1 MGAAVETQG
10 MEACM
15 SIRLIAYLSA
25 AALAAVVLAYGLGR
39 WQGSA
44 AERRACEAE
53 LHAAELTA
61 ERQARE
67 SERKAQEAQN
77 AIVQDYERQ
86 VADYKRTI
94 DSYID
99 ADRLSDTSTCPKLSK
114 PSGTQ
119 PSLVCYTRA
128 DIQRKVAESLALAA
142 ECDEIAIRYKAV
154 VKAYQSA
161 YGAKEE

>member
-1 MGAAVETQG
+1 MR
-10 MEACM
+10 
-15 SIRLIAYLSA
+15 IRLIACLSA
-25 AALAAVVLAYGLGR
+25 TAIAAVVLAYGLGR

-53 LHAAELTA
+53 IHATELTA

-94 DSYID
+94 DAYVD
-99 ADRLSDTSTCPKLSK
+99 ADSLSDTSTCKDLPRA
-114 PSGTQ
+114 PGAQ
-119 PSLVCYTRA
+119 PGLVCYTKS
-128 DIQRKVAESLALAA
+128 DISRKVAESLALAA
-142 ECDEIAIRYKAV
+142 ECDQLAIRYRALV
-154 VKAYQSA
+154 RAYESA
-161 YGAKEE
+161 RTQR

>member
-1 MGAAVETQG
+1 
-10 MEACM
+10 M

-25 AALAAVVLAYGLGR
+25 AAIAAVVLAYGLGR

-53 LHAAELTA
+53 IHAAELTA

-77 AIVQDYERQ
+77 GIIQDYEHQ
-86 VADYKRTI
+86 IADYRRTI

-99 ADRLSDTSTCPKLSK
+99 ADRLSDTSTCPKLPE
-114 PSGTQ
+114 PSGAQ
-119 PSLVCYTRA
+119 PGLVCYTRA

-142 ECDEIAIRYKAV
+142 ECDEIAIRYKALV
-154 VKAYQSA
+154 RAYDSA
-161 YGAKEE
+161 VSAKEE

>member
-1 MGAAVETQG
+1 MGAAVETERV
-10 MEACM
+10 EACM
-15 SIRLIAYLSA
+15 SIRLITCLSA
-25 AALAAVVLAYGLGR
+25 AAIAAVVLAYSLGR

-53 LHAAELTA
+53 IHAAELTA

-77 AIVQDYERQ
+77 AIVQDYEHQ
-86 VADYKRTI
+86 IADYRRTV

-99 ADRLSDTSTCPKLSK
+99 ADSLSGTSTCKDLPRA
-114 PSGTQ
+114 PGAQ
-119 PSLVCYTRA
+119 PGLVCYSRA

-142 ECDEIAIRYKAV
+142 ECDQLAIRYKAV
-154 VKAYQSA
+154 VRAYESVRA
-161 YGAKEE
+161 DR

>member
-1 MGAAVETQG
+1 MFNF
-10 MEACM
+10 
-15 SIRLIAYLSA
+15 RLIAFLSA
-25 AALAAVVLAYGLGR
+25 AAIAAVCIAYAVGR

-53 LHAAELTA
+53 IHAAALTA

-67 SERKAQEAQN
+67 TERRAQEALN
-77 AIVQDYERQ
+77 AIVEDYERQ

-99 ADRLSDTSTCPKLSK
+99 ADRLSDTSTCKDLPRA
-114 PSGTQ
+114 SGTQ
-119 PSLVCYTRA
+119 PGLVCYSRA
-128 DIQRKVAESLALAA
+128 AIQEKVAESLAGGA
-142 ECDEIAIRYKAV
+142 ECDQLAIRYKAL

-161 YGAKEE
+161 YGAK

>member
-1 MGAAVETQG
+1 
-10 MEACM
+10 M

-25 AALAAVVLAYGLGR
+25 AAIAAVALAYGIGR

-53 LHAAELTA
+53 IHAAEMTA

-67 SERKAQEAQN
+67 TERKAQEAQN
-77 AIVQDYERQ
+77 GIIQDYEHQ
-86 VADYKRTI
+86 IADYRRTI

-99 ADRLSDTSTCPKLSK
+99 ADRLSDTSTCPKLPK
-114 PSGTQ
+114 ASGAQ
-119 PSLVCYTRA
+119 PGLVCYTKS

-142 ECDEIAIRYKAV
+142 ECDEIAIRYKAL

>member
-1 MGAAVETQG
+1 MFNF
-10 MEACM
+10 
-15 SIRLIAYLSA
+15 RLIAYLSA

-53 LHAAELTA
+53 IHAAELTA

-67 SERKAQEAQN
+67 TERKAQEAQN
-77 AIVQDYERQ
+77 AIVEDSERQ

-99 ADRLSDTSTCPKLSK
+99 ADRLSDTSTCPKLPK
-114 PSGTQ
+114 ASGAQ
-119 PSLVCYTRA
+119 PGLVCYTRA
-128 DIQRKVAESLALAA
+128 DISRKVAESLAVGA
-142 ECDEIAIRYKAV
+142 ECDQLAIRYRAL
-154 VKAYQSA
+154 VKAYNA
-161 YGAKEE
+161 LGAKEE

>member
-1 MGAAVETQG
+1 MINA
-10 MEACM
+10 
-15 SIRLIAYLSA
+15 RLIACLSA
-25 AALAAVVLAYGLGR
+25 AALAAVVLAYSRGR

-53 LHAAELTA
+53 SHAAELTA

-94 DSYID
+94 DAYID
-99 ADRLSDTSTCPKLSK
+99 ADSLSGASTCKDLPRASDTQ
-114 PSGTQ
+114 SG
-119 PSLVCYTRA
+119 LVCYTRA
-128 DIQRKVAESLALAA
+128 DISRKVAESLALAA
-142 ECDEIAIRYKAV
+142 ECDQLAIRYKAV
-154 VKAYQSA
+154 VRAYESVRA
-161 YGAKEE
+161 DR

>member
-1 MGAAVETQG
+1 
-10 MEACM
+10 M
-15 SIRLIAYLSA
+15 SLRLVAYLSA
-25 AALAAVVLAYGLGR
+25 ATIAAVCVAYGIGR

-53 LHAAELTA
+53 IHAAELTA

-77 AIVQDYERQ
+77 AIVEDYERQ

-99 ADRLSDTSTCPKLSK
+99 ADRLSDIRPCPKL
-114 PSGTQ
+114 PEASGAQ
-119 PSLVCYTRA
+119 PGLVCYTRA
-128 DIQRKVAESLALAA
+128 DISRKVAESLALAA

-161 YGAKEE
+161 YSAKEE

>member
-1 MGAAVETQG
+1 
-10 MEACM
+10 M
-15 SIRLIAYLSA
+15 SLRLIACLSA
-25 AALAAVVLAYGLGR
+25 AAIAAVCIAYAVGR
-39 WQGSA
+39 FQGSA

-53 LHAAELTA
+53 IHAAELTA

-99 ADRLSDTSTCPKLSK
+99 ADRLSDTSACPDMPAKTSTQ
-114 PSGTQ
+114 SG
-119 PSLVCYTRA
+119 LVCYTRA

-161 YGAKEE
+161 YSAKEE

>member
-1 MGAAVETQG
+1 MIN
-10 MEACM
+10 
-15 SIRLIAYLSA
+15 IRLLIMLA
-25 AALAAVVLAYGLGR
+25 ATALAAVVFAYGLGR

-53 LHAAELTA
+53 IHAAELTA

-67 SERKAQEAQN
+67 TERKAQEAQN
-77 AIVQDYERQ
+77 AIVTDYERQ

-99 ADRLSDTSTCPKLSK
+99 ADRLSDTSTCKDLSK
-114 PSGTQ
+114 PSGAQ
-119 PSLVCYTRA
+119 PGIVCYTRA

-154 VKAYQSA
+154 VKAYESA
-161 YGAKEE
+161 GTRR

>member
-1 MGAAVETQG
+1 MIN
-10 MEACM
+10 
-15 SIRLIAYLSA
+15 IRLLVTLASA
-25 AALAAVVLAYGLGR
+25 AFAACCLCYFAGR
-39 WQGSA
+39 YQGAA

-53 LHAAELTA
+53 IHAAELTA

-67 SERKAQEAQN
+67 TERKAQEAQN

-99 ADRLSDTSTCPKLSK
+99 TDRLSDTSACKDLPRA
-114 PSGTQ
+114 PGAQSG
-119 PSLVCYTRA
+119 LVCYSRA
-128 DIQRKVAESLALAA
+128 DIQEKVAESLALAA

-154 VKAYQSA
+154 VRAYESVRA
-161 YGAKEE
+161 DR

>member
-1 MGAAVETQG
+1 MFNF
-10 MEACM
+10 
-15 SIRLIAYLSA
+15 RLIAYLSA
-25 AALAAVVLAYGLGR
+25 AALAADVLAYGLGR

-53 LHAAELTA
+53 IHAAALTA

-67 SERKAQEAQN
+67 TERKAQEEQN
-77 AIVQDYERQ
+77 GIIQDYEHQ
-86 VADYKRTI
+86 IADYRRTV

-99 ADRLSDTSTCPKLSK
+99 ADRLSDTSTCKDLPRA
-114 PSGTQ
+114 SGAQ
-119 PSLVCYTRA
+119 PGLVCYTRA

-161 YGAKEE
+161 YSAKEE

>member
-1 MGAAVETQG
+1 MLNF
-10 MEACM
+10 
-15 SIRLIAYLSA
+15 RLIAYISA

-53 LHAAELTA
+53 IHAAELTA

-77 AIVQDYERQ
+77 GIIQDYEHQ
-86 VADYKRTI
+86 IADYKRSI
-94 DSYID
+94 DSYVD
-99 ADRLSDTSTCPKLSK
+99 ADRLSDTSTCKDLPRA
-114 PSGTQ
+114 PSAQSG
-119 PSLVCYTRA
+119 LVCYTRA

-142 ECDEIAIRYKAV
+142 ECDEIAIRYKAL

-161 YGAKEE
+161 YSAKEE

>member
-1 MGAAVETQG
+1 
-10 MEACM
+10 M
-15 SIRLIAYLSA
+15 SIRLVAYLSA

-61 ERQARE
+61 ERRARE

-77 AIVQDYERQ
+77 AIVQDYEHQ
-86 VADYKRTI
+86 IADYRRTVDAYVNA
-94 DSYID
+94 DS
-99 ADRLSDTSTCPKLSK
+99 LSDTSTCKDLPRA
-114 PSGTQ
+114 PGAQ
-119 PSLVCYTRA
+119 PGLVCYTPA
-128 DIQRKVAESLALAA
+128 DIQRKVAESLAVGA
-142 ECDEIAIRYKAV
+142 ECDEIAIRYKAL
-154 VKAYQSA
+154 VKVYQSA

>member
-1 MGAAVETQG
+1 MQ
-10 MEACM
+10 
-15 SIRLIAYLSA
+15 IRLIAYIAA

-67 SERKAQEAQN
+67 TERRAQEAQN
-77 AIVQDYERQ
+77 AIVTDYERQ

-99 ADRLSDTSTCPKLSK
+99 ADRLSDTSTCKDLPRA
-114 PSGTQ
+114 SGAQ
-119 PSLVCYTRA
+119 PGLVCYSRA
-128 DIQRKVAESLALAA
+128 DISRKVAESMALAA
-142 ECDEIAIRYKAV
+142 ECDQLAIRYRTLV
-154 VKAYQSA
+154 RAYESA
-161 YGAKEE
+161 GTQR